1 MKHDTRSPAH
11 SFLKVFLCSPALS
24 LDHSGFASRRHLG
37 FLSLPHPSLLD
48 QRLNPL
54 WIRPRNAY
62 ANTER
67 ERQCLHYL
75 AHSLSLV
82 HISPFMQPISDSMH
96 MEISAVRKPAVLCQD
111 PPPSLMRLHPS
122 WPALP
127 IPLPSGDK
135 SPRSALSLRVA
146 ANELF
151 LASSLVAATC
161 ECRSP
166 LARAGVATS
175 LEYSR
180 LWRWRR
186 SQWHSE
192 RARLISRHTWCDRE
206 RRGGEGDPADYRPQ
220 RRLPFLLSLL
230 ALFQKEFQ
238 FERTT
243 RGGGGESPA
252 SPPCSSPHSAIQSKL
267 T

>member
-1 MKHDTRSPAH
+1 MGETRYALPRSLL
-11 SFLKVFLCSPALS
+11 LKVFLCSP
-24 LDHSGFASRRHLG
+24 DHSGFTSRRHLG

-75 AHSLSLV
+75 AHFSFSLF

-135 SPRSALSLRVA
+135 SLDRLCRRCPVAWCRGKRALS
-146 ANELF
+146 
-151 LASSLVAATC
+151 
-161 ECRSP
+161 
-166 LARAGVATS
+166 
-175 LEYSR
+175 
-180 LWRWRR
+180 
-186 SQWHSE
+186 
-192 RARLISRHTWCDRE
+192 RLIIGRRHV
-206 RRGGEGDPADYRPQ
+206 
-220 RRLPFLLSLL
+220 
-230 ALFQKEFQ
+230 
-238 FERTT
+238 
-243 RGGGGESPA
+243 
-252 SPPCSSPHSAIQSKL
+252 
-267 T
+267 